1 MRLIEKL
8 SAIFALCALFCFTQC
23 TTDPIAPV
31 GGIPPNTVTVQ
42 DPGAEDLCPEGVI
55 SFQHEILPLLVSNC
69 AYSGCHDVITA
80 EDDIILDSY
89 ENVIKEVEANDAN
102 NSELYESIID
112 TDPDDIMPP
121 PPAAPMTTAEKN
133 LIRNWINQGAENTT
147 CGTPCDSLASSFAID
162 IQPMMKAYC
171 QGCHNNVRQDGNIN
185 LEGYNNIKSIALDG
199 SLVGS
204 MKHDILY
211 AKMPPSGS
219 KLSDCRIAQVE
230 KWIVEGTL
238 DN

>member
-1 MRLIEKL
+1 MKLREKL
-8 SAIFALCALFCFTQC
+8 AFMGALFVLLCFTQC

-31 GGIPPNTVTVQ
+31 GGIPPNTTTVQ
-42 DPGAEDLCPEGVI
+42 DPGEEDLCPQGVI
-55 SFQHEILPLLVSNC
+55 SFQHEILPILVSNC

-89 ENVIKEVEANDAN
+89 ENVMKEVKPNDPN
-102 NSELYESIID
+102 NSELYEYIIE

-121 PPAAPMTTAEKN
+121 PPAAPLTNAEIT
-133 LIRNWINQGAENTT
+133 LIENWINQGAENTT
-147 CGTPCDSLASSFAID
+147 CGTSCDSLVSSFVMD
-162 IQPMMKAYC
+162 IQPMMKVYC

-185 LEGYNNIKSIALDG
+185 LEGYNNIKSSALDG

-211 AKMPPSGS
+211 AKMPPTGS

-230 KWIVEGTL
+230 KWIAEGAL